1 MASFRVRTPAE
12 YLRLL
17 WRRRYFI
24 LTPFV
29 IAGAALCWA
38 VHGLP
43 NIYESTAMIIVV
55 PPRVSSNYVQPV
67 NQVDVDSRLSAIQ
80 KQVTSRTELQRII
93 NRFGLYKEM
102 IEGAAPV
109 ELVID
114 EMRRHI
120 FVRSQRAPT
129 GTNAFTISF
138 QDAEPRTARDVTAEL
153 AARFIDANSDETRR
167 EAYTTIDQLDDFSGE
182 AFRIQDPANLPDV
195 PVSPKRRLL
204 YPLSL
209 IIGMLTGLIAAIAIE
224 SRAMMTIRDSKDVAH
239 YARLPLLV
247 TVPKIVTA
255 EERRMRP
262 LVNTA
267 KVLAVLLLI
276 AAAVPLLYQAIKASR
291 LLNVLTGG

>member
-24 LTPFV
+24 LTPFM

-43 NIYESTAMIIVV
+43 NIYESTTMIIVV

-67 NQVDVDSRLSAIQ
+67 
-80 KQVTSRTELQRII
+80 
-93 NRFGLYKEM
+93 
-102 IEGAAPV
+102 
-109 ELVID
+109 
-114 EMRRHI
+114 
-120 FVRSQRAPT
+120 
-129 GTNAFTISF
+129 
-138 QDAEPRTARDVTAEL
+138 
-153 AARFIDANSDETRR
+153 
-167 EAYTTIDQLDDFSGE
+167 
-182 AFRIQDPANLPDV
+182 
-195 PVSPKRRLL
+195 SPKRRLL

-209 IIGMLTGLIAAIAIE
+209 IIGLLTGLIAAIAIE

-247 TVPKIVTA
+247 TVPKIVTP

-267 KVLAVLLLI
+267 KVFGVLLLI
-276 AAAVPLLYQAIKASR
+276 AAAVPLRYQAIKASR